1 MSKQIAPIELY
12 KITCGEEKWFY
23 TSADKTYSYGGNDYI
38 AVPMGRSAIESK
50 GQVKKENLEVT
61 FAVDNPMAKN
71 FLMYTPDQMVYLTVY
86 IINEGGAELYVGWKG
101 RLSAVKPNK
110 SQLMLVF
117 ESIYT
122 SIQSSLLT
130 QSYQRN
136 CRHMLYSERGCR
148 VNKNDRRLDIAV
160 ESINGYILQLVG
172 ATGHPS
178 GYFVGGIVEY
188 KGGARGVMGQT
199 WSTFTLNDV
208 WPSLARDLEEAQ
220 TTGEPVIVSIYPG
233 CDRTMSTCFGKFEN
247 LENFGGFPVIPFK
260 NPFDGSIT

>member
-12 KITCGEEKWFY
+12 RITCGEEKWFY

-71 FLMYTPDQMVYLTVY
+71 FLMYTPDQMVHLTVY

-101 RLSAVKPNK
+101 RLSAVKPNT
-110 SQLMLVF
+110 SQLVLVF

-136 CRHMLYSERGCR
+136 CRHMLYSDLGCR
-148 VNKNDRRLDIAV
+148 VNKNDHRVDLAV
-160 ESINGYILQLVG
+160 SSMDGYTLQLAS
-172 ATGHPS
+172 ATGHPQR
-178 GYFVGGIVEY
+178 YFLGGIVEY
-188 KGGARGVMGQT
+188 KGGARGIMDQV

-208 WPSLARDLEEAQ
+208 WPSLVRDLEDAQ
-220 TTGEPVIVSIYPG
+220 TTGEQVIVSIYPG

-247 LENFGGFPVIPFK
+247 LPNFGGFPVIPLK